1 MSYISA
7 QANNK
12 LVFVWERDENDERV
26 IKEYNAPF
34 YFYVDNP
41 NGKYKTIYNT
51 NVDKI
56 DCGNNRHLF
65 YKRKN
70 EFKEQGIRV
79 WESDIGP
86 ELRVL
91 SNHYYEIP
99 APKLHITFLDIEVD
113 YDQERGFSSPKDPYA
128 PINAISLFHEHTNT
142 MVALAVPPNVD
153 DGIIWTNESLKAA
166 CNEIVPLSTD
176 YETVFYVCEDERELL
191 ERFIFE
197 IEDSDLLSGW
207 NSERFDFPYIGRR
220 IEMVLGDRRL
230 RALSFPNGN
239 MPIFSEVEEIQK
251 FKPTNPNAPKP
262 TYLKLETS
270 GRILSDYMVLYRK
283 YEASEKPSYKLSSI
297 SEDVLVDDETD
308 EPLLPKLEYSGSLFD
323 LYKKNF
329 AFFVRY
335 NIRDSEILHG
345 FEQKLAY
352 VELANQMYHLSCGQF
367 VHVPGT
373 LKLAELAI
381 VNYCHHVIKR
391 VVNDVTR
398 PEIDKQIEGALV
410 LLPQIGMHTMIGSI
424 DINSLYPTAIRS
436 INISPEKLIGQFNRN
451 EQACIAI
458 KQGGDTELSFILE
471 TTKEEI
477 IATASEW
484 REFLLEKKWSISG
497 YGTVFNQDSPGI
509 IPTVLSNWFAQRKV
523 YQAACKKATN
533 HEEAAY
539 YDRLQY
545 VYKIKLNSLYGALS
559 NLYFRFYDLR
569 MGESTTGTGRMI
581 LRHQCQKTNEVLE
594 GKYDIDIPMYA
605 EMSVAIEHGHPAEVA
620 LDGPKFKGKFQS
632 ESIVYGDSVTGD
644 TIIDTERDRIPIQ
657 SLFTKIDHTIG
668 DKEYCLLSTTLTN
681 CHTALTYDHV
691 NNVATY
697 KPIKYVMRHKC
708 SKQLYRVWITNS
720 QWIDVTEDHSLMGYV
735 NTRHRQKYNNI
746 ISEVKPNQLGHD
758 INSLVYVKRKPYH
771 NWSTQGYTTEV
782 YILMGLVLGDGY
794 VDTTPTGGVLLSIG
808 NKHIVDIEQHVLIPL
823 QQQGW
828 ISSWT
833 LKPNGHDVQISSVKL
848 RKLLR
853 SEMYSSGI
861 KSIPN
866 WMECESIP
874 NIASFLKGWFSADG
888 FINKNFTIGLC
899 SINKEHIKIAQ
910 ELLFKCGVSST
921 WFTESTE
928 NSYKGKYS
936 NTFTKRLTVKSTVT
950 FRKVIGFVL
959 TDKQTKLEKYKEGR
973 TKRAISQY
981 DFELIKPIKIE
992 KLPITNDYVYDI
1004 EIEDTHTF
1012 FANNILVHNTDSTYF
1027 KTWTD
1032 NNEDAIKIA
1041 DRVATKVNE
1050 SFPDYMRETF
1060 LCQPDF
1066 DTLVKTGREVVSDR
1080 GIFVEKKRYMLHLV
1094 DVEGKRVDKCKVM
1107 GLDTKKTTLPAKVSK
1122 QLNKFIEQYL
1132 KGKTW
1137 EEISIEIVEYKKQLK
1152 QSANILD
1159 IGLPK
1164 GVKSVDEYTSNWNS
1178 DSKTRLPGHVAAS
1191 ICYNQMLS
1199 LYNDKV
1205 SMPITSGMKIKV
1217 FYIKVPYGRFTSIAM
1232 PTDSDN
1238 APDWFLDNFTVD
1250 LEAHITRLVDNPLQ
1264 NILKAVNKKPPT
1276 HQSVT
1281 IESEWEF

>member
-1 MSYISA
+1 MS
-7 QANNK
+7 
-12 LVFVWERDENDERV
+12 
-26 IKEYNAPF
+26 
-34 YFYVDNP
+34 
-41 NGKYKTIYNT
+41 
-51 NVDKI
+51 
-56 DCGNNRHLF
+56 
-65 YKRKN
+65 
-70 EFKEQGIRV
+70 
-79 WESDIGP
+79 
-86 ELRVL
+86 
-91 SNHYYEIP
+91 
-99 APKLHITFLDIEVD
+99 
-113 YDQERGFSSPKDPYA
+113 
-128 PINAISLFHEHTNT
+128 
-142 MVALAVPPNVD
+142 
-153 DGIIWTNESLKAA
+153 
-166 CNEIVPLSTD
+166 
-176 YETVFYVCEDERELL
+176 
-191 ERFIFE
+191 
-197 IEDSDLLSGW
+197 
-207 NSERFDFPYIGRR
+207 
-220 IEMVLGDRRL
+220 
-230 RALSFPNGN
+230 
-239 MPIFSEVEEIQK
+239 MPIR
-251 FKPTNPNAPKP
+251 N
-262 TYLKLETS
+262 
-270 GRILSDYMVLYRK
+270 G
-283 YEASEKPSYKLSSI
+283 
-297 SEDVLVDDETD
+297 
-308 EPLLPKLEYSGSLFD
+308 
-323 LYKKNF
+323 
-329 AFFVRY
+329 
-335 NIRDSEILHG
+335 
-345 FEQKLAY
+345 
-352 VELANQMYHLSCGQF
+352 
-367 VHVPGT
+367 
-373 LKLAELAI
+373 
-381 VNYCHHVIKR
+381 
-391 VVNDVTR
+391 
-398 PEIDKQIEGALV
+398 
-410 LLPQIGMHTMIGSI
+410 
-424 DINSLYPTAIRS
+424 
-436 INISPEKLIGQFNRN
+436 INISE
-451 EQACIAI
+451 EDAI
-458 KQGGDTELSFILE
+458 LYDKYTA
-471 TTKEEI
+471 EE
-477 IATASEW
+477 S
-484 REFLLEKKWSISG
+484 
-497 YGTVFNQDSPGI
+497 
-509 IPTVLSNWFAQRKV
+509 
-523 YQAACKKATN
+523 
-533 HEEAAY
+533 Y

-569 MGESTTGTGRMI
+569 MGESTTGVGRMI
-581 LRHQCQKTNEVLE
+581 LKHQCRQVNEVLE
-594 GKYDIDIPMYA
+594 GNYDIDIPMYA
-605 EMSVAIEHGHPAEVA
+605 TIEAAAEKGHPAEVA
-620 LDGPKFKGKFQS
+620 FDGPIFNNKFQS
-632 ESIVYGDSVTGD
+632 DAIVYGDSVTGD

-808 NKHIVDIEQHVLIPL
+808 NKHIVAIEQHVLIPL

-1027 KTWTD
+1027 KTYAESI
-1032 NNEDAIKIA
+1032 EDAIKIA
-1041 DRVATKVNE
+1041 DAVADNVN
-1050 SFPDYMRETF
+1050 SSYQDFMVKTF
-1060 LCQPDF
+1060 LCQPGF
-1066 DTLVKTGREVVSDR
+1066 DNLVKCGREVVSDR
-1080 GIFVEKKRYMLHLV
+1080 GIFVEKKRYILHLV
-1094 DVEGKRVDKCKVM
+1094 DIEGKRVDKCKVM
-1107 GLDTKKTTLPAKVSK
+1107 GLDTKKTTLPTAVSK
-1122 QLNKFIEQYL
+1122 KLNRFIERLL
-1132 KGKTW
+1132 KGETW
-1137 EEISIEIVEYKKQLK
+1137 DDIAQSVVDYKDQLINSK
-1152 QSANILD
+1152 NVLD

-1164 GVKSVDEYTSNWNS
+1164 GVNKVEQYTEDYKRNPT
-1178 DSKTRLPGHVAAS
+1178 TRLPGHVAAA
-1191 ICYNQMLS
+1191 IFYNQCLFEFD
-1199 LYNDKV
+1199 DKV
-1205 SMPITSGMKIKV
+1205 SMQITSGMKIKV
-1217 FYIKVPYGRFTSIAM
+1217 FRLRNKFGRFTSIAI
-1232 PTDSDN
+1232 PTDIEDI
-1238 APDWFLDNFTVD
+1238 PPWFLENFSID
-1250 LEAHITRLVDNPLQ
+1250 KPAHILRLVDNPLT
-1264 NILKAVNKKPPT
+1264 NILKAIDEKPPT
-1276 HQSVT
+1276 QDILTFKSA
-1281 IESEWEF
+1281 WEF